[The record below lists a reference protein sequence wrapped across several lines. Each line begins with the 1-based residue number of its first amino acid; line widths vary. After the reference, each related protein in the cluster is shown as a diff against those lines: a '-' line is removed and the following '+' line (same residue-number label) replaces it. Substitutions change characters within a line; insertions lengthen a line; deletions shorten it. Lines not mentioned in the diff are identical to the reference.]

1 MVKLV
6 IVALFL
12 VQLGC
17 VLQAVQASHYIQ
29 FRANNRNNWVVHV
42 AGLCIHDGDRRL
54 STEANRFNRGID
66 EYKFDSYG
74 FKTSVWW
81 NSWGDTGQTFMSG
94 CWDTTDKI
102 CGTAKEEKAKR
113 DCDFF
118 MESYVDNR

>member
-1 MVKLV
+1 MVKLA

-74 FKTSVWW
+74 FKTLVWW
-81 NSWGDTGQTFMSG
+81 N
-94 CWDTTDKI
+94 K
-102 CGTAKEEKAKR
+102 EKAKR